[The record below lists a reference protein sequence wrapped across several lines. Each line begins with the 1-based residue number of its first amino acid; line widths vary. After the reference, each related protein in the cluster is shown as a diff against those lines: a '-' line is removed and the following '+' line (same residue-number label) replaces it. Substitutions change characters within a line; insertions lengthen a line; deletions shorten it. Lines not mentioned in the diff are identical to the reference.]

1 MTSTN
6 TPAVEST
13 RMVKRL
19 CGKRFLLLSLL
30 LFLLAGGILLYM
42 IMRPISMIEAYEKIQ
57 EGMTL
62 EQLEALIGKD
72 KANVTLAEFA
82 GESPHASA
90 FQWSDDT
97 HRLKVTL
104 RPPSA
109 EVRPV
114 MRRGTKELWSRD
126 GRTGETYLDAPHGT
140 VYYKVIWRRRDNLS
154 SWQQAFNMLRGRR

>member
-1 MTSTN
+1 LIGGQYSCAHGVLSGCWEAHSTRSPGPPPRSAGGEQWLDRLTRSGHNHRTCFPSMEPTMTSTN

-19 CGKRFLLLSLL
+19 RGKRFLLLSLL

-62 EQLEALIGKD
+62 EQLEDLIGKD
-72 KANVTLAEFA
+72 KANVTFAEFA

-90 FQWSDDT
+90 
-97 HRLKVTL
+97 
-104 RPPSA
+104 
-109 EVRPV
+109 
-114 MRRGTKELWSRD
+114 
-126 GRTGETYLDAPHGT
+126 
-140 VYYKVIWRRRDNLS
+140 
-154 SWQQAFNMLRGRR
+154 